1 MKKIVKLTENDLTR
15 LVKRVM
21 NEQTQDVAYEREK
34 CLDLAYPNKLTN
46 KSKLGA
52 PMYVVNG
59 VAYTFY
65 TDNGRYFVQSTGVKG
80 SFSCSNGKVVL
91 TPGKSE
97 ADEKKTSDINKCLT
111 NTYGTSSKMSTSS
124 KGGLQYNVRGI
135 AHTFYTNN
143 RYLVQSTGA
152 KGSFDCSSGKAVLK
166 PDVAPVAPVAPVVGT
181 AAKNKQA
188 PTVQSRIQNVQSQLG
203 IKRGTGKLDIATLQ
217 SMLQKLSERPNL
229 PPNPTDPNA
238 TVPTTSTSNQQL
250 AQLSQT
256 LNTLNQA

>member
-1 MKKIVKLTENDLTR
+1 MKKTVRLTENDLTR

-21 NEQTQDVAYEREK
+21 KEQITGDVASQTELKR
-34 CLDLAYPNKLTN
+34 CLDLAYPNKLANT
-46 KSKLGA
+46 SKLGA

-59 VAYTFY
+59 LAYTFY
-65 TDNGRYFVQSTGVKG
+65 TGNGRYFVQSTGVKG

-97 ADEKKTSDINKCLT
+97 ADEKKTSDIDKCLT
-111 NTYGTSSKMSTSS
+111 NTYGASSKMSTSS

-143 RYLVQSTGA
+143 RYIVQSTGA

-166 PDVAPVAPVAPVVGT
+166 PDVAPVAPAAPVVGG

-188 PTVQSRIQNVQSQLG
+188 PTVQSRVQNVQSQLG
-203 IKRGTGKLDIATLQ
+203 IKGGTGKLDAATLQ
-217 SMLQKLSERPNL
+217 TMIDKLSAAAPAA
-229 PPNPTDPNA
+229 PATD
-238 TVPTTSTSNQQL
+238 NQQL
-250 AQLSQT
+250 TQLSQQI
-256 LNTLNQA
+256 NTLNQAQA